1 MASSS
6 LAPPPPP
13 PPAQQAQ
20 QAQQPGA
27 LTPGAAA
34 GVSLGVLA
42 ASNIYAMDQIKQG
55 LAESGSCYTADFQT
69 NGKGQHGRVWESSK
83 GQNLLCSYILELNTL
98 DALKNWTPTD
108 QIGFSAAIALGARA
122 FFAAFAGSETKIKKP
137 NDIYFSDR
145 KAGGILIEN
154 LVRGKEWTWTVIG
167 IGMNINQNSFSSAA
181 VNSVSSNPISLQE
194 ITNKS
199 WDVKQMQKHLSE
211 ALNNAIQ
218 DWLIKGDE
226 KTVEALDAFCIEI
239 N

>member
-1 MASSS
+1 MSPATPNI
-6 LAPPPPP
+6 LLGAP
-13 PPAQQAQ
+13 
-20 QAQQPGA
+20 
-27 LTPGAAA
+27 LIELSTTE
-34 GVSLGVLA
+34 ST
-42 ASNIYAMDQIKQG
+42 NIYAMAQIKEG
-55 LAESGSCYTADFQT
+55 LAKSGSCYTADFQT

-83 GQNLLCSYILELNTL
+83 GQNLLCSYILELKTL

-154 LVRGKEWTWTVIG
+154 LVRGQEWTWTVIG
-167 IGMNINQNSFSSAA
+167 IGMNINQTAFSSAA

-194 ITNKS
+194 ITNQS
-199 WDVKQMQKHLSE
+199 WDIQKLQAHLSE
-211 ALNNAIQ
+211 TLNNAIQ
-218 DWLIKGDE
+218 DWLIKGDG
-226 KTVEALDAFCIEI
+226 KTMEALDALCIEI

>member
-1 MASSS
+1 MTPATPNI
-6 LAPPPPP
+6 LLGAPFIE
-13 PPAQQAQ
+13 
-20 QAQQPGA
+20 
-27 LTPGAAA
+27 LSTID
-34 GVSLGVLA
+34 ST
-42 ASNIYAMDQIKQG
+42 NIYAMDQIKLG
-55 LAESGSCYTADFQT
+55 LAKSGSCYTADFQT

-167 IGMNINQNSFSSAA
+167 IGMNINQSSFSSAA
-181 VNSVSSNPISLQE
+181 VNRVSSNPISLQE
-194 ITNKS
+194 ITNKI
-199 WDVKQMQKHLSE
+199 WDLKQMQQHLSE
-211 ALNNAIQ
+211 ALSNAIQ
-218 DWLIKGDE
+218 NWLQLG
-226 KTVEALDAFCIEI
+226 EAATLNQLEQYVIELDKK
-239 N
+239 

>member
-1 MASSS
+1 MSPATPNIV
-6 LAPPPPP
+6 LGAP
-13 PPAQQAQ
+13 
-20 QAQQPGA
+20 
-27 LTPGAAA
+27 LIELSTID
-34 GVSLGVLA
+34 ST
-42 ASNIYAMDQIKQG
+42 NIYAMDQIKLG
-55 LAESGSCYTADFQT
+55 LAKSGSCYTADFQT

-167 IGMNINQNSFSSAA
+167 IGMNINQGSFSSAA

-194 ITNKS
+194 ITNKI
-199 WDVKQMQKHLSE
+199 WDLKQMQQHLSE
-211 ALNNAIQ
+211 ALSNAIQ
-218 DWLIKGDE
+218 NWLQLG
-226 KTVEALDAFCIEI
+226 EAATLNQLEQYVIELDKK
-239 N
+239 

>member
-1 MASSS
+1 LSPATPNI
-6 LAPPPPP
+6 LLGAP
-13 PPAQQAQ
+13 
-20 QAQQPGA
+20 
-27 LTPGAAA
+27 LIELSTID
-34 GVSLGVLA
+34 ST
-42 ASNIYAMDQIKQG
+42 NIYAMAQIKAG
-55 LAESGSCYTADFQT
+55 LAKSGSCYTADFQT

-98 DALKNWTPTD
+98 DTLKNWTPTD

-167 IGMNINQNSFSSAA
+167 IGMNINQSSFSSAA

-194 ITNKS
+194 ITNKI
-199 WDVKQMQKHLSE
+199 WDLKQMQQHLSE
-211 ALNNAIQ
+211 ALNIAIQ
-218 DWLIKGDE
+218 DWMMEGDE
-226 KTVEALDAFCIEI
+226 KTIQAFDALCIEI
-239 N
+239 K

>member
-1 MASSS
+1 MSPATPNI
-6 LAPPPPP
+6 LLGAPFIE
-13 PPAQQAQ
+13 
-20 QAQQPGA
+20 
-27 LTPGAAA
+27 LSTID
-34 GVSLGVLA
+34 ST
-42 ASNIYAMDQIKQG
+42 NIYAMDQIKQG
-55 LAESGSCYTADFQT
+55 LAKSGSCYTADFQT

-145 KAGGILIEN
+145 KAGGILVEN

-167 IGMNINQNSFSSAA
+167 IGMNINQSSFSSAA

-194 ITNKS
+194 ITNQS
-199 WDVKQMQKHLSE
+199 WDVKKMQQHLSE
-211 ALNNAIQ
+211 ALTTAIQ
-218 DWLIKGDE
+218 NWLTEGDE
-226 KTVEALDAFCIEI
+226 KTIEALNALCIEI
-239 N
+239 K

>member
-1 MASSS
+1 MSPATPNILLGAPLIELSSIDS
-6 LAPPPPP
+6 
-13 PPAQQAQ
+13 
-20 QAQQPGA
+20 
-27 LTPGAAA
+27 T
-34 GVSLGVLA
+34 
-42 ASNIYAMDQIKQG
+42 NIYAMDQIKQG
-55 LAESGSCYTADFQT
+55 LAKSGSCYTADFQT

-167 IGMNINQNSFSSAA
+167 IGMNINQSSFSSAA
-181 VNSVSSNPISLQE
+181 VNRVSSNPISLQE
-194 ITNKS
+194 ITNKI
-199 WDVKQMQKHLSE
+199 WDLKQMQQHLSE
-211 ALNNAIQ
+211 ALTNAIQ
-218 DWLIKGDE
+218 NWLQLG
-226 KTVEALDAFCIEI
+226 EAATLNQLEQYVIELDKK
-239 N
+239 